1 MQISI
6 VKTIPLMLLAAALTA
21 GLGLKG
27 AERAQAAADAA
38 APMMPASVHPATAST
53 SATQAL
59 STPAVVSPG
68 ASSAGV
74 PGALPASLPAATS
87 PAAVAPIG
95 VGATFEGAYAGTL
108 GGDNE
113 HSAFQLLV
121 LPQGD
126 FFAVYGE
133 NSASGLTIRGYMH
146 GRQLASSAG
155 GWSASGREFGIE
167 SPTGIELKANPAP
180 DSGVAGTVIGSD
192 GLVTRFS
199 GTAMPST
206 TFDYNR
212 PAQLSSIVGTW
223 AMATPYDQRA
233 TLAINQDAR
242 LSGSVDGCAFSGKA
256 TPQAGRNVFD
266 VAMTFGGEPCVL
278 VGQTARGIAL
288 AHQLPDGRQQLMVM
302 VQDDSRSEGG
312 LLVGSR

>member
-6 VKTIPLMLLAAALTA
+6 VKTFPLMLLAAALTA

-27 AERAQAAADAA
+27 AERAEAAADAA
-38 APMMPASVHPATAST
+38 APTIPVSVHPAAN
-53 SATQAL
+53 
-59 STPAVVSPG
+59 PV
-68 ASSAGV
+68 
-74 PGALPASLPAATS
+74 
-87 PAAVAPIG
+87 AVAVPA
-95 VGATFEGAYAGTL
+95 GAVANFEGAYAGTL
-108 GGDNE
+108 GGDGDR
-113 HSAFQLLV
+113 SAFQLLV

-133 NSASGLTIRGYMH
+133 NSASGLAIRGYMQ

-155 GWSASGREFGIE
+155 NWSASGREFGID
-167 SPTGIELKANPAP
+167 SPTGIELKASSAP

-212 PAQLSSIVGTW
+212 PAQLSTIVGNWT
-223 AMATPYDQRA
+223 MATPYDQRA

-312 LLVGSR
+312 LLIGSR